1 MKNII
6 SRWKSGTGKTR
17 KTDRTGEARKTD
29 ETGKVRIVLTLLK
42 YLLPFLLVIICY
54 TKKHSE
60 SYLAFQIM
68 ELAIIILLSECIS
81 NRIVRRTVNTVLLL
95 FFNVQLFVMIF
106 GTTYVSWVMISNLSS
121 LEDISGHG
129 VTYIGAVILLV
140 VNLLLPVYTI
150 GDLIQTQKRKQ
161 QDDLKWKLLTIVLA
175 LEVIMTMLIGSGFS
189 PLFNAFLTAKD
200 GYNVLS
206 KARVYANADVD
217 RGEYYHKNVED
228 YVEKPDDLVDRPNV
242 ILIFTEGLSQN
253 VIEDERN
260 ITPNIKEY
268 KAKSL
273 NFTNYYNHTFA
284 TYRGLE
290 GQLYSGYSW
299 EDNDTNNL
307 VSIQD
312 IFKDYGYHTTFI
324 NTEPKNYQFVRYL
337 ESFGFDNL
345 VSDINKAGASEIA
358 ESISDKD
365 AYEELWDVVLEE
377 SKSGQPFFTTIYTF
391 GTHMSLDSVDEVYDD
406 GSDSLMN
413 RFYNM
418 DYQFGQFMEK
428 FEESDLADNTIVI
441 FTADHCTY
449 QDADFVNTFPDYSRT
464 SIECDEIPLF
474 IYYKGIEPSEQDAGN
489 VTSITF
495 APTILDYLDMSGE
508 NYFMGNSLYADIWN
522 KSDFDSIF
530 AESVNIFE
538 TMHGIEPVSDVELEM
553 INDKLEGY
561 YTLSQQHM
569 D

>member
-175 LEVIMTMLIGSGFS
+175 IEMIMTMSIGSGFS

-449 QDADFVNTFPDYSRT
+449 QDADFVNTFPDYSRI

-561 YTLSQQHM
+561 YTLSQQ
-569 D
+569 